1 MSRFMLNLRRA
12 VFDRDSVQITGQTR
26 SPMMDN
32 LGEWLVDDSDDD
44 DRTYDYELAA
54 LQNTDSASFSD
65 ARNIRSGP
73 R

>member
-1 MSRFMLNLRRA
+1 
-12 VFDRDSVQITGQTR
+12 
-26 SPMMDN
+26 MMDN